1 MSENTKDQLDF
12 LPPAPEGYDEAPM
25 GRNLVYSR
33 YMFVLVL
40 AIAAVELVVVASIAV
55 VEAQEVELEEPG
67 VGSEERIVLEAFVA
81 VESRAVVIQVAGL

>member
-1 MSENTKDQLDF
+1 MYNFTLQLTPGFVSENTKDQLDF

-40 AIAAVELVVVASIAV
+40 AIAAVELAVAASMVVVEV
-55 VEAQEVELEEPG
+55 QEL
-67 VGSEERIVLEAFVA
+67 VA
-81 VESRAVVIQVAGL
+81 L